1 LNPIFTPFLPH
12 FNPILDRNVQEPKL
26 QRVVGSELHSSTE
39 SPFTRVYKTWTS
51 ISQYKDLTRFIAAG
65 FFIGEGSGVIFH
77 MSVIY
82 AVTVCKI
89 SYSTIL
95 MATIFNRV
103 SGIFFALG
111 WGHAVQGK
119 WFGPNTPQ
127 RCYTVVIVVLTLSC
141 GLCAVL
147 EHAWQYWLLAALLS
161 LAGTGAFS
169 FSRSL
174 LSSLCPPDKASEIF
188 GYSAMIGHIAGFV
201 GPLLFAT
208 VVHYTAQPRSGFGV
222 ILLLLMI
229 GGILFYTTDFDK
241 GQELANGQP
250 YANLADFKTI
260 HYLPEHEA
268 GESQHLMSGGDPLDA
283 AFEKQMAHSSGSRSM
298 HGLQSRPAAGPERGG
313 GAEAAG
319 GGIRPPPPEAMRVAS
334 GADFT
339 ANSPPPN
346 PNPVVSV

>member
-1 LNPIFTPFLPH
+1 SQAGGALMISGIYAFHHDQTQALSPDKVQIMLGVASMWWLCFVL
-12 FNPILDRNVQEPKL
+12 LLYRNVQEPKL
-26 QRVVGSELHSSTE
+26 TRVVGSELVAPLE
-39 SPFTRVYKTWTS
+39 SPLSRVYKTWTS
-51 ISQYKDLTRFIAAG
+51 FSQYKDLTRFIAAG

-95 MATIFNRV
+95 MATIFNRI

-111 WGHAVQGK
+111 WGHVVQGK

-127 RCYTVVIVVLTLSC
+127 RCYTAVIAILTVSC

-147 EHAWQYWLLAALLS
+147 QHAWQYWLLAALLS

-201 GPLLFAT
+201 GPMLFAT
-208 VVHYTAQPRSGFGV
+208 VVHYTAQPRNPYPCPPAPRPVTDPNRRSGFVV
-222 ILLLLMI
+222 ILLLLLI
-229 GGILFYTTDFDK
+229 GGVLFFGTDFEK
-241 GQELANGQP
+241 GQALANGQ
-250 YANLADFKTI
+250 
-260 HYLPEHEA
+260 
-268 GESQHLMSGGDPLDA
+268 
-283 AFEKQMAHSSGSRSM
+283 
-298 HGLQSRPAAGPERGG
+298 
-313 GAEAAG
+313 
-319 GGIRPPPPEAMRVAS
+319 
-334 GADFT
+334 
-339 ANSPPPN
+339 
-346 PNPVVSV
+346 